1 MSSPVIAH
9 IGDLHLGVHADL
21 EQLDAQASYLR
32 ELSPS
37 AIVVSGDLSQRARHG
52 EFVAARFFLHALKPI
67 APLLVMPGNHDVQWW
82 ASPFGIFGQRPKYGK
97 YRRYFGEDLTPALQ
111 IPGVTIAAMLSSYG
125 IAFGSL
131 TWNPNDMGTIGHLPA
146 SEVQRVRKIFES
158 APAGSARIAVVHH
171 NVIRGKISNR
181 MGLARWRTAQRR
193 LVELGVEAVLSGHDH
208 EEVAAEFDGAVVV
221 SGTGTP
227 TDRTRGKRP
236 SAFNVLR
243 LDSDRIQVEHHL
255 WDRGAK
261 RFRRGDVAAFARK
274 HATGTLA
281 GA

>member
-1 MSSPVIAH
+1 
-9 IGDLHLGVHADL
+9 
-21 EQLDAQASYLR
+21 
-32 ELSPS
+32 
-37 AIVVSGDLSQRARHG
+37 
-52 EFVAARFFLHALKPI
+52 VAARFFLNPLKPI

-82 ASPFGIFGQRPKYGK
+82 ASPFGIFGQRAKYAK
-97 YRRYFGEDLTPALQ
+97 YRRYFGEALTPTLQ
-111 IPGVTIAAMLSSYG
+111 IPGVTIASMLSSYG

-146 SEVQRVRKIFES
+146 SEVQRVRKIYES

-171 NVIRGKISNR
+171 NVIRGNISKR
-181 MGLARWRTAQRR
+181 MGLVRWRTAQRR
-193 LVELGVEAVLSGHDH
+193 LVELGVEAVLCGHDH
-208 EEVAAEFDGAVVV
+208 EEVAAEIDGAVVV

-255 WDRGAK
+255 WDGEAK

-274 HATGTLA
+274 HAAGTLA